1 MGWVSIPV
9 LWVHI
14 LCMSFWMGSMLFATV
29 LGGQPRVQAAL
40 EASPS
45 MRVMTAR
52 LNTIFPVAIL
62 IGVVTGILLGTL
74 SGPIRSVGALVGT
87 AYGLTMIAAFVLVVI
102 AIMFG
107 PAGPPTKPAWMRIP
121 GVGEVAI
128 LGAFSCMVLM
138 RYGL

>member
-1 MGWVSIPV
+1 MGWVPIPV

-107 PAGPPTKPAWMRIP
+107 PAGPPTKPAWMRIR

>member
-1 MGWVSIPV
+1 MTWVFIPL

-40 EASPS
+40 EATPS
-45 MRVMTAR
+45 MRAVTAR

-62 IGVVTGILLGTL
+62 TGVITGILLGTVFGTIKSL
-74 SGPIRSVGALVGT
+74 GALVGT
-87 AYGLTMIAAFVLVVI
+87 AYGLTMTAAFVLVVI

-107 PAGPPTKPAWMRIP
+107 PAGPPTKPAWLRIK

-128 LGAFSCMVLM
+128 LAAFTCMVLM
-138 RYGL
+138 RYSL